1 MVSIANKSK
10 TYYSPLR
17 YPGGKACLADFLG
30 DLIVENELSDCTYVE
45 PYAGGAGAAL
55 TLLMLE
61 KIEEI
66 IINDYDP
73 AIYSFWKSVVNE
85 TDRFIKKIKTVPLT
99 IDEWAKQK
107 KIYSSKTTDS
117 FKLGFATFFLNR
129 TNRSGIIEGGV
140 IGGNEQQGQW
150 GIDAR
155 FHRENL
161 INRIEKIG
169 QYRNRI
175 KVTNKD
181 GISLIRQLKNKPK
194 IFAYLD
200 PPYYVKGSSL
210 YLNHYKHNDHQK
222 LAKILNE
229 NAEMNWILTY
239 DNVSEISSLYVER
252 SCFEFSLNYHA
263 NKPKKGEELLVLSDN
278 LTMPPVYSDNLN

>member
-1 MVSIANKSK
+1 MVQIATRSS

-17 YPGGKACLADFLG
+17 YPGGKACLSDFLA
-30 DLIVENELSDCTYVE
+30 DLINENELSSCTYVE

-61 KIEEI
+61 KVEKI
-66 IINDYDP
+66 IINDLDK
-73 AIYSFWKSVVNE
+73 AIYALWTSVVSD
-85 TDRFIKKIKTVPLT
+85 TDRFLRKIKTVPLT
-99 IDEWAKQK
+99 IEEWNNQK
-107 KIYSSKTTDS
+107 KIYNSRTKDV
-117 FKLGFATFFLNR
+117 FKLGFAAFYLNR

-140 IGGNEQQGQW
+140 IGGVEQNGKW

-161 INRIEKIG
+161 MNRIEKIG

-181 GISLIRQLKNKPK
+181 GVSLIKQLKDKGDV
-194 IFAYLD
+194 FAYLD

-210 YLNHYKHNDHQK
+210 YLNHYIHEDHQK

-229 NAEMNWILTY
+229 NPDMNWILTY
-239 DNVSEISSLYVER
+239 DNVPEISGLYAER
-252 SCFEFSLNYHA
+252 SCYEFSLTYHA

-278 LTMPPVYSDNLN
+278 LVMPQVYEDNN